1 MTKLQYAARVLQLSA
16 MQSQIVALAMELDV
30 PKDVFIKETAA
41 AFDEH
46 TATLAH
52 AMSMMTVISTAPK
65 GEAS

>member
-16 MQSQIVALAMELDV
+16 MQSQIVALALELGV

-46 TATLAH
+46 TATLNT
-52 AMSMMTVISTAPK
+52 AMGMMVMISTAPK